1 MEAMLVMLIFL
12 VLGLPIITF
21 VSLLVLRARLNE
33 RLERIEQ
40 RLHQLA
46 WPDRTDPEEQ
56 AAQAIEP
63 AAAAMPASA
72 DIDPGDAFAWPDSP
86 APAREPSGATVE
98 IRLGDDEELPPRE
111 SLGRLFER
119 WVAGRLL
126 VWLGGIALVLAAIF
140 LIRYSIEIGLM
151 TPAARMTGAAI
162 FGAVLLG
169 AAELARLRFRDD
181 ERIAQAL
188 AGAGI
193 ATLYAVPY
201 GSYALYHLIGSGT
214 ASAAMIAVTVAALVL
229 SLRHGAP
236 TAVMGLVG
244 GFLTPLLVG
253 NPNASAVPLLAYL
266 ALLNVAIFAIAW
278 RRGWTWL
285 AAAGVLLSFVWTGY
299 LVSRPPD
306 DALAAGVF
314 IVLIGIAASV
324 ARPGAGRQLS
334 LIQPL
339 AIAAVE
345 LGLLVAR
352 TDLGLQAW
360 LLYGALSAASLTLAL
375 LRPEYKPAPPAALAL
390 ALVLLV
396 AKAAAKMD
404 VYAPDAAIG
413 ITLLFGVAGLALTLW
428 RTRLLWTGIAAF
440 GLAGPVLIM
449 RAARPELLDRPA
461 WGALAAGLA
470 LATSILVWSNR
481 RRASAEA
488 PPNLSLLIPAG
499 AASLLAGM
507 AVWDLLPDDLVAAGW
522 LAVAL
527 TAALAARRLGDL
539 ALAIVA
545 ILAAA
550 AGVAWAVWMVPSL
563 SMAMLTGLVG
573 EPVLAADLP
582 GAMAAFYEL
591 ALPALLL
598 VALRLVLQPLPA
610 GARRALP
617 VVAGLFAVSALYVWF
632 KQAFGLAGGDDFVAR
647 GLIERTI
654 ISQALFAAGWLLAAG
669 KIRPPRME
677 ADTARLGGT
686 ILTALAAARLI
697 WFDMLLF
704 NPAWAD
710 QWVGPIPVLN
720 LILPAFLLSAV
731 WLYAA
736 RRRADAA
743 TRSGLWLAA
752 FLAALIVG
760 VALMVR
766 QGFQGAILSGPGR
779 PISEFYA
786 YSLAGLVVAIGLIVA
801 GMRLPDKALRLAGL
815 LLLTATIFKVF
826 LIDASEL
833 EGLLRILSFLGL
845 GIALIGIGRLY
856 GPVLRAESD
865 PA

>member
-1 MEAMLVMLIFL
+1 MEFL
-12 VLGLPIITF
+12 VL
-21 VSLLVLRARLNE
+21 LLIVAVLILFAQLSGIKARLA
-33 RLERIEQ
+33 RLEEN
-40 RLHQLA
+40 
-46 WPDRTDPEEQ
+46 PG
-56 AAQAIEP
+56 
-63 AAAAMPASA
+63 AAAGLIVEHRPGQREAPTA
-72 DIDPGDAFAWPDSP
+72 DVDPGDAFAWPDA
-86 APAREPSGATVE
+86 APEAPSAASEAPPDQPEEE
-98 IRLGDDEELPPRE
+98 IRPRE
-111 SLGRLFER
+111 SLGGLFER

-140 LIRYSIEIGLM
+140 LIRYSIEIELM

-162 FGAVLLG
+162 FGLALLA
-169 AAELARLRFRDD
+169 AAELARTRFSDD

-266 ALLNVAIFAIAW
+266 ALLNAAIFAIAW

-360 LLYGALSAASLTLAL
+360 LLFGALSAASLALAL
-375 LRPEYKPAPPAALAL
+375 LRPEYRPAPPAALAL
-390 ALVLLV
+390 ALLLLFV
-396 AKAAAKMD
+396 KAAANMD
-404 VYAPDAAIG
+404 VHAPDAAIG
-413 ITLLFGVAGLALTLW
+413 ITLLFGGAGLALTLW
-428 RTRLLWTGIAAF
+428 RTNLLWTGIAAF
-440 GLAGPVLIM
+440 GLTGPVLIM

-461 WGALAAGLA
+461 WGALAAALA
-470 LATSILVWSNR
+470 LAAAILVWANR
-481 RRASAEA
+481 RHASAEA
-488 PPNLSLLIPAG
+488 PPALSLLISGA

-507 AVWDLLPDDLVAAGW
+507 AVWDLLPDDFVAAGW

-527 TAALAARRLGDL
+527 AAALAARRLGDL
-539 ALAIVA
+539 ALGIVSV
-545 ILAAA
+545 LAAV
-550 AGVAWAVWMVPSL
+550 AGVAWAAWMMPFL
-563 SMAMLTGLVG
+563 PLEMLAGLVG
-573 EPVLAADLP
+573 EPVLAANLP
-582 GAMAAFYEL
+582 GAMTVLDEL

-598 VALRLVLQPLPA
+598 VALRLVLLPLPP

-617 VVAGLFAVSALYVWF
+617 AVAALFAVTAAYIWF

-654 ISQALFAAGWLLAAG
+654 ITQALFAAGWLLATG
-669 KIRPPRME
+669 RVRPPRME
-677 ADTARLGGT
+677 PETARLGGT

-766 QGFQGAILSGPGR
+766 QGFQGAILSGPER

-815 LLLTATIFKVF
+815 LLLTATVFKVF

-856 GPVLRAESD
+856 GPVLRAESNG
-865 PA
+865 